1 VKVDGTPY
9 RSIWLDRDGW
19 SIRIIDQTKLPWSF
33 EIARL
38 TTPEEA
44 AHAIRAMLVRGAPLI
59 GVTAAYGLCLALRRD
74 ASDQAL
80 ERAAEMLRAT
90 RPTAINLAWA
100 LERMLAK
107 LRPAAPSARVELAYA
122 EAAAIARRQ
131 KESKIKK

>member
-1 VKVDGTPY
+1 MKVDGTPY